1 MSMEIAKATHKHR
14 YWLILL
20 CLVLGLGATFLLT
33 QTIPPAQASTPPAP
47 TDLPAS
53 QRSEAANASG
63 TYTLYLPFV
72 GLGSWQPP
80 PFGVQFYNSLHPSQ
94 GLTQVAAAGTVWIR
108 LPVHWEYIEPEDTT
122 PEYYNWSSIDTPV
135 ANAQAEHVQ
144 LILTIS
150 GQPPWAADFPMG
162 PLKPDM
168 ESEFFEFMSAL
179 VERYDGDGIDDA
191 PGSPWVRYFELYNEP
206 DNTDPNT
213 AAEGWGGYW
222 GHNGAGYAALAQQL
236 YPVVKAANPEAKLI
250 MGGLALDWFE
260 KDGGP
265 FDQYFLDDVMAACEG
280 KQCFDMANF
289 HYYPVFY
296 TVWAPYGKG
305 IIGKATYVRQIL
317 TAYGQADMPVICT
330 EMSWASNAVWGNQEL
345 QSRYAVKGFARGMA
359 ADLPIVIWFMVN
371 DAGIEDNYGLLD
383 AAYAP
388 KSSYYAYQTMT
399 SMLHRATYQRTLT
412 LAETGSN
419 QIEGYVFD
427 VGGQRLDIVW
437 TNDSTPFNADDDPEL
452 PFSAN
457 ASTLWVSDKF
467 GSRVLLDDAHD
478 GVIDGKVTLLVGGSP
493 LFLEYNP

>member
-80 PFGVQFYNSLHPSQ
+80 PFGVQFYNTLQPSQ
-94 GLTQVAAAGTVWIR
+94 GLTQVTAAGAIWIR
-108 LPVHWEYIEPEDTT
+108 LPVNWENIEPENTT

-206 DNTDPNT
+206 DNTDP
-213 AAEGWGGYW
+213 
-222 GHNGAGYAALAQQL
+222 
-236 YPVVKAANPEAKLI
+236 
-250 MGGLALDWFE
+250 
-260 KDGGP
+260 
-265 FDQYFLDDVMAACEG
+265 
-280 KQCFDMANF
+280 
-289 HYYPVFY
+289 
-296 TVWAPYGKG
+296 
-305 IIGKATYVRQIL
+305 
-317 TAYGQADMPVICT
+317 
-330 EMSWASNAVWGNQEL
+330 
-345 QSRYAVKGFARGMA
+345 
-359 ADLPIVIWFMVN
+359 
-371 DAGIEDNYGLLD
+371 
-383 AAYAP
+383 
-388 KSSYYAYQTMT
+388 
-399 SMLHRATYQRTLT
+399 
-412 LAETGSN
+412 
-419 QIEGYVFD
+419 
-427 VGGQRLDIVW
+427 
-437 TNDSTPFNADDDPEL
+437 
-452 PFSAN
+452 
-457 ASTLWVSDKF
+457 
-467 GSRVLLDDAHD
+467 
-478 GVIDGKVTLLVGGSP
+478 
-493 LFLEYNP
+493 